1 MRLQELLAENITLL
15 EYNRD
20 ITAQNYGRK
29 IVPIARRDRS
39 IPAQF
44 RDPDQVSDDQLL
56 DLVMDQIEKSDP
68 TQNKEYAQALAKI
81 YGQGQTKFED
91 MGSTLSDYLIKF
103 DKLKRKK
110 VIPSPRNDFM
120 RYTNIGDFLSVVDE
134 YPDVDESPEA
144 KGKSHEIYKDSVL
157 RVIQPI
163 NKEAACYYG
172 RGTRWCTAANTNN
185 MFDTYASKGE
195 LFILIPQRPEYNGEK
210 YQLHFESR
218 QFMNEKDHPV
228 PMIDLVK
235 RFPQL
240 KQIFYDQA
248 HNLNIKALILD
259 TEEYEKLLRKF
270 PEEIRNR
277 LLAFVN
283 EDTGT
288 VIKNML
294 VQLLHD
300 AKILKELVDPDEFKE
315 LAWEAFNDE
324 GYDLVNKITRTIRDI
339 DTWQE
344 FEARYDIVSDAIA
357 DWTQEKD
364 FYQLIMDELE
374 SIDELDLQMDC
385 AIGMNGEILNWLDAA
400 IEHNV
405 RELI

>member
-1 MRLQELLAENITLL
+1 
-15 EYNRD
+15 
-20 ITAQNYGRK
+20 
-29 IVPIARRDRS
+29 
-39 IPAQF
+39 
-44 RDPDQVSDDQLL
+44 
-56 DLVMDQIEKSDP
+56 
-68 TQNKEYAQALAKI
+68 
-81 YGQGQTKFED
+81 

-270 PEEIRNR
+270 TRRNKKS
-277 LLAFVN
+277 F
-283 EDTGT
+283 
-288 VIKNML
+288 I
-294 VQLLHD
+294 
-300 AKILKELVDPDEFKE
+300 
-315 LAWEAFNDE
+315 
-324 GYDLVNKITRTIRDI
+324 
-339 DTWQE
+339 
-344 FEARYDIVSDAIA
+344 
-357 DWTQEKD
+357 
-364 FYQLIMDELE
+364 
-374 SIDELDLQMDC
+374 SIC
-385 AIGMNGEILNWLDAA
+385 K
-400 IEHNV
+400 
-405 RELI
+405 

>member
-20 ITAQNYGRK
+20 ITAQNYGSK
-29 IVPIARRDRS
+29 LVAVARRDRS
-39 IPAQF
+39 IPQQF
-44 RDPDQVSDDQLL
+44 RDKDQVTDEQLIG
-56 DLVMDQIEKSDP
+56 LVLDQIEKSDP
-68 TQNKEYAQALAKI
+68 TKNKEYAQALAKI
-81 YGQGQTKFED
+81 YGQGQTPFED
-91 MGSTLSDYLIKF
+91 MGSTLSDYLVKF

-120 RYTNIGDFLSVVDE
+120 RYASVGDFMSVVDE

-185 MFDTYASKGE
+185 MFDTYANKGE
-195 LFILIPQRPEYNGEK
+195 LFILIPQRPEYKDEK

-228 PMIDLVK
+228 PLGDLVK

-240 KQIFYDQA
+240 REIFYDQA
-248 HNLNIKALILD
+248 HNLNIKALKLAP
-259 TEEYEKLLRKF
+259 EEYEKLVRKF

-277 LLAFVN
+277 LLTFVH

-300 AKILKELVDPDEFKE
+300 AKVLRDLVDPDEFKE

-324 GYDLVNKITRTIRDI
+324 GHDLVNKITRTIRDI

-344 FEARYDIVSDAIA
+344 YEARYDIISDAIA
-357 DWTQEKD
+357 EWSHEKD
-364 FYQLIMDELE
+364 FYQLIMDALE
-374 SIDELDLQMDC
+374 SIDELDLQMEC
-385 AIGMNGEILNWLDAA
+385 SIGMNGEILNWLDAA

>member
-185 MFDTYASKGE
+185 MFDTYAGKGE
-195 LFILIPQRPEYNGEK
+195 LFILIPQKPAYKDEK
-210 YQLHFESR
+210 YQLHFETR